1 MIARKHI
8 SLEKKYLEKM
18 KPYIAKHNGN
28 FSAAVREV
36 IELAEERS
44 RFHTGNYSEN
54 DGVLVD
60 CSTLGWFLKKTE
72 GMLFDEN
79 TLNEI
84 IDTSTVKSMSIL
96 EQFIN
101 TKFNSDGWGTHVVFN
116 YDKDINPSKVT
127 VSIKGGNYHTIDFL
141 ARIIA
146 LYLAKNKCLG
156 IQTIYRRIHSIKI
169 NFQRKIDLDSAYED
183 LVQHLGYMQN
193 VAEELSKKPDFWR
206 AIIKRHCATSY
217 NMVTMHKNHFE
228 DLLARKIPL
237 GGATIESISK
247 KPIEEIPLREF
258 LILLKDVYET
268 ARVVDRIDLEGENIR
283 VFHSFRNPEAID
295 TLKKIFIRVLESNGH
310 TYEAKSTSNLIL
322 LQHRPDIGIKI
333 IELLENLKKSNSSFD
348 KELGTFLTFLHN
360 LKQVPDVKESVLT
373 LGRRMSRQILKE
385 YEKEHNVKKWDM
397 KTFQEAFTTID
408 VKIGRQSEWN
418 YEDNSLT
425 YVVRRCNLV
434 NINGVFNTDVCHLT
448 RGIFRGAIDYV
459 FKDNVDLKIIKLLTH
474 GDECCEVRITAA
486 NAHM

>member
-1 MIARKHI
+1 MITRKHI
-8 SLEKKYLEKM
+8 SLEKKYMEKM

-44 RFHTGNYSEN
+44 KFQASNYSEN
-54 DGVLVD
+54 DGILVD
-60 CSTLGWFLKKTE
+60 HSTFGWFLKRTE
-72 GMLFDEN
+72 GMFFDVN

-84 IDTSTVKSMSIL
+84 IDPFSVKSMSML

-101 TKFNSDGWGTHVVFN
+101 ARFDRTGWGTHVVIN
-116 YDKDINPSKVT
+116 YDEDINPSKAIVF
-127 VSIKGGNYHTIDFL
+127 IKGGDYHIVDFL

-156 IQTIYRRIHSIKI
+156 IQTIYRRTHSMKI
-169 NFQRKIDLDSAYED
+169 NLQRKNDSESAYED

-193 VAEELSKKPDFWR
+193 VAEELFKKPDFWR
-206 AIIKRHCATSY
+206 AIIKRHSATSY
-217 NMVTMHKNHFE
+217 NMVTIHKNHFE

-247 KPIEEIPLREF
+247 KPIGDIPLREF
-258 LILLKDVYET
+258 LVLLKDVYET
-268 ARVVDRIDLEGENIR
+268 AHVVDRIDLEGENIR

-310 TYEAKSTSNLIL
+310 TYDAKSTSNLIL

-333 IELLENLKKSNSSFD
+333 IGILEKLKKSNSRFD
-348 KELGTFLTFLHN
+348 KELGTFLTFLHD

-373 LGRRMSRQILKE
+373 LGRRMSRQIFKE

-397 KTFQEAFTTID
+397 KTFQEAFATID
-408 VKIGRQSEWN
+408 AKIGRQSEWN
-418 YEDNSLT
+418 YENNSLT

-434 NINGVFNTDVCHLT
+434 NINGVFSTDVCHLT

-459 FKDNVDLKIIKLLTH
+459 FKDNVELKIIKLLTH